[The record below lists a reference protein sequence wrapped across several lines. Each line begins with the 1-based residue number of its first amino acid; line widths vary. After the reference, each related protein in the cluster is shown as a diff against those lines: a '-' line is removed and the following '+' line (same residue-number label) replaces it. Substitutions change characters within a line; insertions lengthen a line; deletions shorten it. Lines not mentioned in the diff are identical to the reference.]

1 MTLASGQKIVERS
14 WDVIPMPDNVIARIN
29 ALVADQPE
37 QLIFIDRH
45 GRRIVTLTMLL
56 WMTG

>member
-14 WDVIPMPDNVIARIN
+14 WDVIPMPDNVIARVN
-29 ALVADQPE
+29 ALGADQPE